1 MKIKRTQL
9 AIAIIAGLLFVILT
23 FVTDFG
29 LYFLLSFIM
38 CIVSWLLVKTGQRKF
53 SQLPAILGAAFVIV
67 PFIVILIILMVQSQL
82 HPETAS
88 QAGVSAIDST
98 VSFIVAQLPYILIA
112 DFAGV
117 LFGALIGKSSSK

>member
-9 AIAIIAGLLFVILT
+9 VIAVIAGLLFVVLT

-38 CIVSWLLVKTGQRKF
+38 CIVSWLLVRTGQRKF
-53 SQLPAILGAAFVIV
+53 SQVLALLAVAFVVV
-67 PFIVILIILMVQSQL
+67 PFIVILVILMVKLQL

-88 QAGVSAIDST
+88 QAGASAIDSM
-98 VSFIVAQLPYILIA
+98 VSFFVGQLPYILIA

-117 LFGALIGKSSSK
+117 LCGVLIGKSSQK